1 MNLSVKEKEKYVLKL
16 REEGKTYRDIAHE
29 LLISPREIS
38 KILKKANGE
47 MEEKERKKIVLSN
60 TAKALQLYKKGK
72 SPTEVA
78 IKLDLSPQEAQSL
91 YLNYLSLNNLHHFIE
106 IFKQFDNNSLQ
117 DIIILY
123 HFMKKEGIGKK
134 EIAEAIKMSNDLP
147 IMKEEYHDISDQLK
161 DLRKQRDFYL
171 LDNKLFISK
180 NCELN
185 NEYNFLLSKVES
197 ESRILELTDNEL
209 NKKRELLDTIT
220 NSEDYTTLK
229 NRIEEQVNDFLNQKK
244 DFFKL
249 TIMTILKIMK
259 EDPEKEIVINN
270 ILNSNE
276 NPDSEFYLISYE
288 EKIAQIA
295 ADTLQNFVLEINT
308 NNILVHGIMKLY

>member
-1 MNLSVKEKEKYVLKL
+1 MDLSVKEKEKYVLKL

-91 YLNYLSLNNLHHFIE
+91 YLNYLSLNNHHHFIE
-106 IFKQFDNNSLQ
+106 TFKQFDNDSLQ
-117 DIIILY
+117 DIINLY
-123 HFMKKEGIGKK
+123 HLMKQEGIGKK
-134 EIAEAIKMSNDLP
+134 EIVETSKMINDLP
-147 IMKEEYHDISDQLK
+147 KIKEEYYDISDQLP
-161 DLRKQRDFYL
+161 DLQKQRDFYI
-171 LDNKLFISK
+171 LDNKLLINK
-180 NCELN
+180 NFEMNTECNLV
-185 NEYNFLLSKVES
+185 LSKIES
-197 ESRILELTDNEL
+197 ANKILQLTDNEL
-209 NKKRELLDTIT
+209 NKKREILDSI
-220 NSEDYTTLK
+220 NNSSEDSVTLK
-229 NRIEEQVNDFLNQKK
+229 NIIEEYVNDFLNEKK
-244 DFFKL
+244 EFFKL

-259 EDPEKEIVINN
+259 EDPEKETVIKH
-270 ILNSNE
+270 IINSNE

-295 ADTLQNFVLEINT
+295 ADTLQNFALEINT
-308 NNILVHGIMKLY
+308 NNILNS